1 MTRQGKTLVFLR
13 NVAVVTFIAA
23 GLAACGGSGG
33 GGSVAVTPTPPPT
46 PGIQSSFGAGFAA
59 LFSAGPNTDP
69 GNPSASDIIALS
81 LTTDPVRLR

>member
-1 MTRQGKTLVFLR
+1 MTRQGKTLVILR
-13 NVAVVTFIAA
+13 NVAAVTFIAA
-23 GLAACGGSGG
+23 GLAACGGGGG
-33 GGSVAVTPTPPPT
+33 GGSVAVTPPPT